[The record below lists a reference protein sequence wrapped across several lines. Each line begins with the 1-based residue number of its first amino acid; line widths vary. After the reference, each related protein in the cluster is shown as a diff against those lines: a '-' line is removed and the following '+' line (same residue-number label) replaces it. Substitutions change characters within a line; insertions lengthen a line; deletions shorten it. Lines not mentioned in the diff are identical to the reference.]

1 MPPRPAWAQAA
12 VPDRRSTQIQSSIRK
27 DEEVDFLFILA
38 ISHEIVD
45 IQTFE

>member
-1 MPPRPAWAQAA
+1 MPPRPACAQAA
-12 VPDRRSTQIQSSIRK
+12 VPERTSTQIQSSIRD
-27 DEEVDFLFILA
+27 DEDVDFPFILA